1 MRKRSIHHCGVACVC
16 RLTISAGARD
26 RGVVPDAMVLSV
38 ASVVG
43 VAVLGGAI
51 AAGLTLLIVIA
62 IAGLALVGFAN
73 AITVLGQLLDAL
85 DD

>member
-1 MRKRSIHHCGVACVC
+1 
-16 RLTISAGARD
+16 
-26 RGVVPDAMVLSV
+26 MVLSV

-62 IAGLALVGFAN
+62 VAGLALVGFAN